1 MRLAWM
7 VLCLGLFACSGGG
20 DGGRGGSGDGAS
32 GDDGAG
38 DGADGAD
45 GADGGDGGGD
55 GADGL
60 VGPHDGTYQVTMH
73 REGGHFALGT
83 AVVERNALRADF
95 LSGDGLRVDVT
106 GTVAA
111 SGTVTVSSIENTGGL
126 DIAVREARI
135 SDGIVEATYEISG
148 QTGLLVGTRDGR
160 LLQQAPVRTF
170 DGHYEL
176 ALERAGEEVA
186 ATTVDIR
193 RGAFSTLIKAEDGT
207 TWTLDGFVTSDGVL
221 VLTEVGGGT
230 DAVVAEATIDQETFA
245 LAGIYRVGDL
255 VGRVSGRRSD

>member
-1 MRLAWM
+1 MRFAWW
-7 VLCLGLFACSGGG
+7 VLWAGLGACSGGEG
-20 DGGRGGSGDGAS
+20 GGAGGADGAADDGAADDGGA

-38 DGADGAD
+38 
-45 GADGGDGGGD
+45 GDEGGGD

-60 VGPHDGTYQVTMH
+60 VGPHDGVYQVTMH
-73 REGGHFALGT
+73 REGGHFALGR

-111 SGTVTVSSIENTGGL
+111 SGTITVASIENTGGL
-126 DIAVREARI
+126 DITVREARI

-148 QTGLLVGTRDGR
+148 ATGLLVGTRDGR

-176 ALERAGEEVA
+176 ALERDGDEVA
-186 ATTVDIR
+186 ATTFDLR

-207 TWTLDGFVTSDGVL
+207 VWSLDGFVTSDGVL
-221 VLTEVGGGT
+221 VLTEVGGGEA
-230 DAVVAEATIDQETFA
+230 AVVAEATIDQETFA